1 MMKQKPMFFWAFNA
15 LLALG
20 ACTNAPESDKA
31 KTSEAQT
38 AATATSGES
47 WTVDTAQS
55 NLVWIGTKVTG
66 YHSGT
71 VPVKAGTLTVNN
83 DSLVA
88 GRFTLDMSRMAVTG
102 PDGSDAAAN
111 KKLLGHLQSPDF
123 FDVAAHPEAT
133 FELTGVRPFSGAV
146 QDTAVTRQEALS
158 QYRVANPNHTISGNL
173 TIKGITKNIEFPARV
188 TITGNEL
195 EALAK
200 FNIDRRQWNITYP
213 GKPDDLIRDET
224 HMGIAIRARK

>member
-1 MMKQKPMFFWAFNA
+1 MKKQSTFSLLALSA
-15 LLALG
+15 LLAL
-20 ACTNAPESDKA
+20 ASCTNAPESDQA

-38 AATATSGES
+38 AADTATGEA
-47 WTVDTAQS
+47 WTVNTQQS

-71 VPVKAGTLTVNN
+71 VPIKSGSLTVSN

-88 GRFTLDMSRMAVTG
+88 GRFTLDMSQMAVTG
-102 PDGSDAAAN
+102 PEGSDDAGN

-123 FDVAAHPEAT
+123 FDVAAHPEAS
-133 FELTGVRPFSGAV
+133 FEITGVRPSTGTV

-158 QYRVANPNHTISGNL
+158 QYRVTNPTHTISGNL
-173 TIKGITKNIEFPARV
+173 TIKGVSKNIEFPARV
-188 TITGNEL
+188 TITDNQL

-213 GKPDDLIRDET
+213 GKPDDLIRDEI
-224 HMGIAIRARK
+224 HMGIAIRASK

>member
-1 MMKQKPMFFWAFNA
+1 MKQRSFSMLAFSA
-15 LLALG
+15 LLTLA
-20 ACTNAPESDKA
+20 ACTNAPESDEA
-31 KTSEAQT
+31 KTSDAQT
-38 AATATSGES
+38 AATATGGES
-47 WTVDTAQS
+47 WAVDTAQS

-71 VPVKAGTLTVNN
+71 VPIKAGSLTVNN

-88 GRFTLDMSRMAVTG
+88 GRFTMDMSRMAVTG

-111 KKLLGHLQSPDF
+111 QKLLGHLQSPDF
-123 FDVAAHPEAT
+123 FDVAAHPEAS
-133 FELTGVRPFSGAV
+133 FELTGIRPFSGTV

-158 QYRVANPNHTISGNL
+158 QYRVADPNHTISGNL
-173 TIKGITKNIEFPARV
+173 TIKGVTKNIEFPARV

-200 FNIDRRQWNITYP
+200 FNIDRKQWNITYP
-213 GKPDDLIRDET
+213 GKPDDLIRDEI

>member
-1 MMKQKPMFFWAFNA
+1 MLAFSA
-15 LLALG
+15 LLTLA
-20 ACTNAPESDKA
+20 ACTNAPESDEA
-31 KTSEAQT
+31 KTSDAQT
-38 AATATSGES
+38 AATATGGES
-47 WTVDTAQS
+47 WAVDTAQS

-71 VPVKAGTLTVNN
+71 VPIKAGSLTVNN

-88 GRFTLDMSRMAVTG
+88 GRFTMDMSRMAVTG

-111 KKLLGHLQSPDF
+111 QKLLGHLQSPDF
-123 FDVAAHPEAT
+123 FDVAAHPEAS
-133 FELTGVRPFSGAV
+133 FELTGIRPFSGTV

-158 QYRVANPNHTISGNL
+158 QYRVADPNHTISGNL
-173 TIKGITKNIEFPARV
+173 TIKGVTKNIEFPARV

-200 FNIDRRQWNITYP
+200 FNIDRKQWNITYP
-213 GKPDDLIRDET
+213 GKPDDLIRDEI

>member
-1 MMKQKPMFFWAFNA
+1 MMKQSMFS
-15 LLALG
+15 LLAAGVLLSM
-20 ACTNAPESDKA
+20 ASCTNAPESDDA

-38 AATATSGES
+38 AAQATSGES
-47 WTVDTAQS
+47 WTVNTAQS

-71 VPVKAGTLTVNN
+71 VPIKSGTLMVSN

-88 GRFTLDMSRMAVTG
+88 GRFSMDMTKMAVTG
-102 PDGSDAAAN
+102 PEGSDAAGN
-111 KKLLGHLQSPDF
+111 QKLLGHLQSPDF
-123 FDVAAHPEAT
+123 FDVAAHPEAS
-133 FELTGVRPFSGAV
+133 FEITAVKPFSGAV

-158 QYRVANPNHTISGNL
+158 QYRVTNPTHSISGNL
-173 TIKGITKNIEFPARV
+173 TIKGVTKNIEFPARV
-188 TITGNEL
+188 TVTGDQL

-213 GKPDDLIRDET
+213 GKPDDLIRDEI
-224 HMGIAIRARK
+224 HMGIAVRANK